1 MAKKDDYFISNYI
14 FFLSFTRAFMLV
26 SVTVYF
32 VNAVIIVVGT
42 NGIFSDNGIINKP
55 IIYCMRGYI

>member
-1 MAKKDDYFISNYI
+1 
-14 FFLSFTRAFMLV
+14 MLV